1 MITNSNPYY
10 IMDSH
15 LEGKVHHA
23 LIMAITMAKASYP
36 HLVGEMEMIES
47 LYREKLEG
55 FTGTQNKPVTKLS
68 YSKKEAKK

>member
-1 MITNSNPYY
+1 
-10 IMDSH
+10 MDSH

-55 FTGTQNKPVTKLS
+55 FTGSQNKPVTNFHT
-68 YSKKEAKK
+68 SKRRLKNDYNTEI

>member
-1 MITNSNPYY
+1 MRINSDPYY

-15 LEGKVHHA
+15 LEGYVHHA

-36 HLVGEMEMIES
+36 HLVSEMEMIES
-47 LYREKLEG
+47 MYREKLEG

-68 YSKKEAKK
+68 YSRKEAKK